1 MFWWL
6 RACLLRIYSTFTRR
20 STEIEIEEEFAF
32 HLDMRTSE
40 YIDSGLSAG
49 EAERIAA
56 RRFGSLLRTSEAG
69 REIRRGTALDRLVQD
84 VRYGVRALLRER
96 GFALLVATIMMLGIG
111 ANTAIFS
118 VVYSALLRPLPYPRP
133 QQLALIWSNL
143 QKMGAPRAPATGAA
157 LQQIR
162 DGCRVFEDVAGI
174 WVGSG
179 TFTGDQEPEQVKV
192 ALVSTNFF
200 SVLGVKPSLGR
211 DFNRQDESA
220 GERSVI
226 LSNGIWRRRY
236 GGDPNIVGK
245 TVPADEG
252 AFRVIGILPTDF
264 ALTFPPDSNVPSD
277 IQAWTLFDRSVYTDS
292 STYYIRLLGRL
303 RPAATIEQGQQE
315 ADSMAERLRSLFPDY
330 RNENLQLQ
338 VVQLHR
344 DVVSDIKP
352 ALVVLFFGAGLVLL
366 ICCFNVA
373 NLLLARANTR
383 YREIALR
390 VVLGASKWRVARQ
403 LMIESMLICCVG
415 GGLGLGL
422 GWAGL
427 KLLMRIRP
435 ASLARV
441 GRIDLDPVILVFVVV
456 VSIGSGLLA
465 GMAPVL
471 ETGRSNLIE
480 SLRESGRVSTGPSR
494 NRMRRLLIAAEIAL
508 GFVLLIGSGLMI
520 RSLMQLHT
528 ISPGFD
534 PDHVL
539 TFEISPRGWQ
549 SVERAAFVEQYEQR
563 LLSLPGVESVGA
575 ISHLPFDDY
584 PNWYSPYAPE
594 GVAEDEKRNLLAD
607 YRATTPGY
615 LQAIGARLLE
625 GRGFSSMDLKSSRSV
640 VIVDDV
646 MANVT
651 WPGQSALGKRL
662 DIEQY
667 LDGSFVHAWAE
678 VVGVVAHIKS
688 HTLLR
693 PGRGQIYIPYQQSA
707 REHLSFVVRTGGDP
721 AMLAGQ
727 VRYEL
732 SQLDNTLALSKLRPM
747 QEYVAMAMG
756 PTRFIAILAGIFA
769 GLSLVLATVGVYGV
783 VSYSVGQRKHE
794 IGVRMALGASS
805 ADILRVVLMEG
816 LALAVFG
823 LAVGV
828 AASLSLSG
836 YLADLLFG
844 VKPVD
849 PLTYSIMAIAVA
861 MAALVACWRPAHKA
875 AAGRPMDAL
884 RQ

>member
-1 MFWWL
+1 MFWWF

-20 STEIEIEEEFAF
+20 RTEIEIEKEFAF

-56 RRFGSLLRTSEAG
+56 RRFGNLLRTSEAG
-69 REIRRGTALDRLVQD
+69 REIRRGTAMDRFVQD
-84 VRYGVRALLRER
+84 VRYGVRALLKEQ
-96 GFALLVATIMMLGIG
+96 GFALMVATIMMLGIG

-118 VVYSALLRPLPYPRP
+118 VVYSVLLRPLPYPRP
-133 QQLALIWSNL
+133 ADLVLIWSNL

-211 DFNRQDESA
+211 DFSRQDEPA
-220 GERSVI
+220 GQRSVI
-226 LSNGIWRRRY
+226 LSDGIWRRRY

-245 TVPADEG
+245 TVPAAEG
-252 AFRVIGILPTDF
+252 AFRVVGILPANF
-264 ALTFPPDSNVPSD
+264 ALTFPPDSNVPSN
-277 IQAWTLFDRSVYTDS
+277 IQAWTPFDRSVYSDS

-303 RPAATIEQGQQE
+303 APGATVEQAQQE
-315 ADSMAERLRSLFPDY
+315 ADSMAEQLRSSFPDY

-383 YREIALR
+383 CREIALR
-390 VVLGASKWRVARQ
+390 VVLGASRCRVARQ
-403 LMIESMLICCVG
+403 LLIESMLVCCLG

-427 KLLMRIRP
+427 KLLMRVRP

-441 GRIDLDPVILVFVVV
+441 GTIDLDPAILAFVVA
-456 VSIGSGLLA
+456 VSVAAGLFA

-471 ETGRSNLIE
+471 ETGRSNLIV
-480 SLRESGRVSTGPSR
+480 SLRESGRASTGPSR

-508 GFVLLIGSGLMI
+508 GFVLLIGAGLMI
-520 RSLMQLHT
+520 RSLMQLDS

-534 PDHVL
+534 PGHVL

-549 SVERAAFVEQYEQR
+549 SAERATFVSQYEQR

-607 YRATTPGY
+607 YRAVTPGY
-615 LQAIGARLLE
+615 LQAIGASLLE
-625 GRGFSSMDLKSSRSV
+625 GRAFSSMDRQSSRSV

-651 WPGQSALGKRL
+651 WPGESPLGKKL

-667 LDGSFVHAWAE
+667 IDGSFVHAWAE

-688 HTLLR
+688 HSLLKT
-693 PGRGQIYIPYQQSA
+693 GRGQIYIPYQQSS
-707 REHLSFVVRTGGDP
+707 REHLSFVVRTAGDP

-732 SQLDNTLALSKLRPM
+732 NNLDKTLALSKLRPM
-747 QEYVAMAMG
+747 REYVAMAMG
-756 PTRFIAILAGIFA
+756 PTRFTATLAGIFA
-769 GLSLVLATVGVYGV
+769 GLALVLATVGVYGV
-783 VSYSVGQRKHE
+783 VSYSAGQRKHE
-794 IGVRMALGASS
+794 IGVRMALGANSI
-805 ADILRVVLMEG
+805 DILRVVLMEG
-816 LALAVFG
+816 LALAGFG
-823 LAVGV
+823 LAAGL

-836 YLADLLFG
+836 YLVDLLFG

-861 MAALVACWRPAHKA
+861 MAALVACWRPAQKA
-875 AAGRPMDAL
+875 ASGRPMDAL

>member
-6 RACLLRIYSTFTRR
+6 RACLLRIYSTLTRR
-20 STEIEIEEEFAF
+20 KTEVEIDEEFAF

-40 YIDSGLSAG
+40 YVDAGLSPA
-49 EAERIAA
+49 EAEKAA
-56 RRFGSLLRTSEAG
+56 EHRFGSLLRASEAG
-69 REIRRGTALDRLVQD
+69 REIRRGTATDRFVQD
-84 VRYGVRALLRER
+84 FRYGVRSLVNEW
-96 GFALLVATIMMLGIG
+96 GFSLIVASIMMLGIG

-118 VVYSALLRPLPYPRP
+118 VVYSVLLRPLPYPRP
-133 QQLALIWSNL
+133 SELALIWSNL

-162 DGCRVFEDVAGI
+162 DGCQVFQDVAGI

-192 ALVSTNFF
+192 ALVSANFL

-211 DFNRQDESA
+211 DFNREDESS
-220 GERSVI
+220 GERAVI
-226 LSNGIWRRRY
+226 LGNGIWRRRY
-236 GGDPNIVGK
+236 GGDPSIIGK
-245 TVPADEG
+245 TVPAAEG
-252 AFRVIGILPTDF
+252 AFRVIGILPANF
-264 ALTFPPDSNVPSD
+264 ALSFPPDSNVPSN
-277 IQAWTLFDRSVYTDS
+277 IQAWTLFDTSVYADS

-303 RPAATIEQGQQE
+303 TPGATIEQGQQE
-315 ADSMAERLRSLFPDY
+315 ADSLAERLRSLFPDY

-366 ICCFNVA
+366 VCCFNVA

-403 LMIESMLICCVG
+403 LLIESMLICCVG

-427 KLLMRIRP
+427 DLLMRIRP

-480 SLRESGRVSTGPSR
+480 SLREAGRASTGQGR
-494 NRMRRLLIAAEIAL
+494 NRLRRLLIATEIAL
-508 GFVLLIGSGLMI
+508 GFVLLIGAGLMI
-520 RSLMQLHT
+520 RSLIQLHS

-549 SVERAAFVEQYEQR
+549 SVERAAFVDQYEQR
-563 LLSLPGVESVGA
+563 LLSLPGTLSVGA

-594 GVAEDEKRNLLAD
+594 GVADDEKRNLLAD
-607 YRATTPGY
+607 YRAVTPGY
-615 LQAIGARLLE
+615 FQAIGATLLQ
-625 GRGFSSMDLKSSRSV
+625 GRYFNAMDTKSSRNV

-646 MANVT
+646 MAILT
-651 WPGQSALGKRL
+651 WPGQSAVGKKL

-667 LDGSFVHAWAE
+667 VDSNFVHAWAE

-688 HTLLR
+688 QSLLR
-693 PGRGQIYIPYQQSA
+693 PGRGQIYIPYQQSS
-707 REHLSFVVRTGGDP
+707 REHLSFVVRTSGDP
-721 AMLAGQ
+721 VMLAGP
-727 VRYEL
+727 VRSEL
-732 SQLDNTLALSKLRPM
+732 GKLDNTLALSKLRPM

-756 PTRFIAILAGIFA
+756 PTRFTAILAGIFA
-769 GLSLVLATVGVYGV
+769 VLALVLATVGVYGV
-783 VSYSVGQRKHE
+783 ISYSAGQRKHE

-816 LALAVFG
+816 LALALFG
-823 LAVGV
+823 LVVGV
-828 AASLSLSG
+828 AASLLLSG
-836 YLADLLFG
+836 YLAALLFE

-849 PLTYSIMAIAVA
+849 PLTYFLMAMAVA
-861 MAALVACWRPAHKA
+861 MAALVACWRPAQKA